1 LFTSTSRRPKVETLC
16 SVCLDCD
23 GFSAAEFNR
32 FDYGR
37 GWAPVLRIGEDYA
50 WSIGG
55 QHASQSVHQCPG
67 KAGNEC
73 HFANLDIE
81 SPLFSRNN
89 FRSRFW

>member
-55 QHASQSVHQCPG
+55 QT
-67 KAGNEC
+67 
-73 HFANLDIE
+73 L
-81 SPLFSRNN
+81 RNPCTN
-89 FRSRFW
+89 ARERPVMSAISLT